1 MLQRITVCHTALLV
15 VVSIYWSQVLYDSI
29 VFQDLHYISYLTFRI
44 IIKRDTEDFNQML
57 VKCIRHILASTQLDI
72 EIKLLLAFRLPT
84 IEQKPDNDAVPIHDA
99 LHAHKAAEETTHHH
113 VVADTAILIVGTEQF
128 LHLV

>member
-29 VFQDLHYISYLTFRI
+29 VFQDLHYISHLTFRV

-57 VKCIRHILASTQLDI
+57 IKCIRHILASTQLDI
-72 EIKLLLAFRLPT
+72 KIKLLLAF
-84 IEQKPDNDAVPIHDA
+84 
-99 LHAHKAAEETTHHH
+99 
-113 VVADTAILIVGTEQF
+113 
-128 LHLV
+128 